1 MKESINS
8 AESRLTL
15 RDFTKNRR
23 IENYHTRIKNFT
35 HFLETSTQQNECFYR
50 RKVISPMD
58 REVLVHSS
66 FENQPKKM
74 LMFGSNNYLG
84 LANHPYVTEKMVET
98 VQQFGTGIGGPPLLN
113 GYTHLIHE
121 LEQRLARFKG
131 QEDAL
136 IFSSGYATNLGL
148 FSILPSAQDIVL
160 VDAHHHASCFD
171 GLTFGKIPF
180 KTFPHNDLDAL
191 KKLLICDEVKRA
203 KDVFVAVEGVYSMRG
218 DLGPLNDLVEL
229 SKAFNFHL
237 ILDDAHGTGVLGKN
251 GSGTADH
258 FNVKNKISIVMGTFS
273 KTFAVAGGF
282 VAGSKEM
289 INYLRYF
296 ARPYIFS
303 GSLAPS
309 QAAAVLAGLDLLEKD
324 DALVK
329 KLWENIKYAQN
340 QLQKIGVTTEGG
352 SAIFTLPVPEKMPIR
367 KGAYLFHSLGIFINA
382 IEYPAV
388 PKSQECFRV
397 SVIANHTKEDIDQL
411 ILGIQKV
418 WKEWENEKL

>member
-1 MKESINS
+1 MKESISS
-8 AESRLTL
+8 AESSESRLTL
-15 RDFTKNRR
+15 RDFQKNRR
-23 IENYHTRIKNFT
+23 IEDFQSRIKNFN

-58 REVLVHSS
+58 REVWVHSS
-66 FENQPKKM
+66 FENQPRRM

-84 LANHPYVTEKMVET
+84 LANHPYVRKKMVET

-121 LEQRLARFKG
+121 LEMRLARFKG

-136 IFSSGYATNLGL
+136 VFSSGYATNLGL
-148 FSILPSAQDIVL
+148 FSTLPSAQDIVL

-171 GLTFGKIPF
+171 GLAFGKIPF

-191 KKLLICDEVKRA
+191 KKLLISDEVKRA

-218 DLGPLNDLVEL
+218 DLGPLDDLVEL

-251 GSGTADH
+251 GAGTADH
-258 FNVKNKISIVMGTFS
+258 FNVKNKISVVMGTFS
-273 KTFAVAGGF
+273 KTFTVAGGF
-282 VAGSKEM
+282 VAGSKEI

-296 ARPYIFS
+296 ARPYVFS
-303 GSLAPS
+303 GSIAPP
-309 QAAAVLAGLDLLEKD
+309 QIAAVLAGLDLLEAD
-324 DALVK
+324 GDLVRR
-329 KLWENIKYAQN
+329 LGENIKYTQS
-340 QLQKIGVTTEGG
+340 QLQDIGLAKEGS
-352 SAIFTLPVPEKMPIR
+352 SAIFTLPIPEKMPIR
-367 KGAYLFHSLGIFINA
+367 KAAHLFHSLGIFINA

-411 ILGIQKV
+411 ISGIQEVFKRG
-418 WKEWENEKL
+418 ER